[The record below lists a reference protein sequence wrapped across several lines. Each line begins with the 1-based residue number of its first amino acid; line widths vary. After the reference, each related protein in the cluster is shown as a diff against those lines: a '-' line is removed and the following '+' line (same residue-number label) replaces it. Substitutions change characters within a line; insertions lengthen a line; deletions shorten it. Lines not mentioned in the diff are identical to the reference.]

1 MSRSRPGEDWR
12 RSSQSV
18 SVRLCH
24 RETEGKLSCVRPV
37 VSPQSLLAQHKDFG
51 ATFEPLQK
59 KLSDLQIRVQAEN
72 GLRRDLPEKQAQ
84 LLRLQV
90 RGPSGP
96 SHLHSDVQLCG
107 KQPSCSNSG
116 QPSVSKPKPEIVI
129 PPRPLRSDLSSQLNF
144 CWYA

>member
-1 MSRSRPGEDWR
+1 MAE
-12 RSSQSV
+12 
-18 SVRLCH
+18 LCAA
-24 RETEGKLSCVRPV
+24 C

-90 RGPSGP
+90 R
-96 SHLHSDVQLCG
+96 V
-107 KQPSCSNSG
+107 
-116 QPSVSKPKPEIVI
+116 
-129 PPRPLRSDLSSQLNF
+129 
-144 CWYA
+144 